1 MEPIPLSGCA
11 AFPFSRIAARC
22 GKGGAASAA
31 GWPLRGGRALRP
43 REFLALHFSA
53 FC

>member
-11 AFPFSRIAARC
+11 AFPVSRIAACC
-22 GKGGAASAA
+22 GKGDAPSAA
-31 GWPLRGGRALRP
+31 GRSLRGGRALRP